1 VTRCGRCSTAH
12 SGTIEQ
18 AFSAR
23 RESFT
28 KDGQIVYGGP
38 DHYARLAAGKHAI
51 SWLRVGLMAKHPEKD
66 ENRMLTLD
74 ELRHLVEANTLN
86 NEEVDV
92 AA

>member
-1 VTRCGRCSTAH
+1 MVGPTITLAWLQGST
-12 SGTIEQ
+12 
-18 AFSAR
+18 
-23 RESFT
+23 
-28 KDGQIVYGGP
+28 Y
-38 DHYARLAAGKHAI
+38 AI

-74 ELRHLVEANTLN
+74 ELRRLVEANTSN